1 MEETHIC
8 KNCGAAFSGK
18 FCNQCGEKAYHEQDK
33 SIHHLLHEA
42 THFITHLDGAF
53 FKTVK
58 AVFTRPGLLSYDYVS
73 GVRKKYFKPMSLFLI
88 CVVTY
93 LLFPFFSGLN
103 MKFNSYM
110 NDGFRF
116 HHLAESAA
124 LKKSAREGITLEELA
139 VKYNAQSS
147 KVSKL
152 LLLLYLPLPAIV
164 LALLFFRRKKFFFDH
179 FILSAELNSFLVA
192 FGFLLL
198 PLLLWLIYLL
208 GSRKDKG
215 FQFFIND
222 FTAGLIIGSAF
233 LLVILF
239 AFKRFYRE
247 NWLRTTIKSLLFLAT
262 FIYIII
268 PIYNIILFYTTLVF
282 I

>member
-1 MEETHIC
+1 MEETNTC
-8 KNCGAAFSGK
+8 KNCDVAFSGK

-33 SIHHLLHEA
+33 SMHHLLHEA
-42 THFITHLDGAF
+42 THFITHLDGSF

-58 AVFTRPGLLSYDYVS
+58 ALFTRPGLLSYDYVR
-73 GVRKKYFKPMSLFLI
+73 GVRKKYFKPVSLFLI
-88 CVVTY
+88 CVVAY

-103 MKFNSYM
+103 MKFNTYM
-110 NDGFRF
+110 NEGFRF
-116 HHLAESAA
+116 HSFTESAA

-139 VKYNAQSS
+139 VKYNAKSS

-152 LLLLYLPLPAIV
+152 LLLLYLPISALV
-164 LALLFFRRKKFFFDH
+164 LSLLFFRRKKFFFDH

-198 PLLLWLIYLL
+198 PLLLSLIYRL
-208 GSRKDKG
+208 GSWTDKG
-215 FQFFIND
+215 FEFFIND
-222 FTAGLIIGSAF
+222 FTIGLIIGSTF

-239 AFKRFYRE
+239 AFKRFYSE
-247 NWLRTTIKSLLFLAT
+247 NWLWTTIKSLLFLTT

-268 PIYNIILFYTTLVF
+268 PIYNIILFYTTMVF